1 MKIKSL
7 FASLLVLTLLT
18 CTFCMP
24 TSAKKATVINGEVDI
39 IILDKDISVET
50 KEKIENYFAS
60 GEPATDDGASTY
72 GLTCTLFGHKLESST
87 VVTVTHK
94 VRTTS
99 PKCVRRTYDYDACT
113 RCDYEISELVATE
126 YIVCC

>member
-7 FASLLVLTLLT
+7 FASLLVVTLLT
-18 CTFCMP
+18 CTFVMP
-24 TSAKKATVINGEVDI
+24 AGAMSTSVSSGEVDI
-39 IILDKDISVET
+39 IILDENVSDEMKV
-50 KEKIENYFAS
+50 KIESCFSS
-60 GEPATDDGASTY
+60 GEPATDDSASSY

-99 PKCVRRTYDYDACT
+99 PRCVRRTYDYDACT